1 MKSFEITLKNDKLK
15 QYDRIALYIITI
27 NLALF
32 TYLAISIE
40 IRSIRIAA
48 IIGGLLIITA
58 LGIDYFLTSIKKNEG
73 SPYKLAAEYVISF
86 AWFQMGYWWIAIITF
101 LLGTLY
107 LIAKRP
113 LLVSIIKESIS
124 YPSFPKKKLSWSELN
139 NIILKD
145 GLLTIDLKNNSFIQ
159 QSVDE
164 SKTSVNEQEFN
175 DFCREQLNK

>member
-1 MKSFEITLKNDKLK
+1 MKPFEITLKNEKIKL
-15 QYDRIALYIITI
+15 YNRIASFIIII

-32 TYLAISIE
+32 IYLAIFTE
-40 IRSIRIAA
+40 IKSIRIAA
-48 IIGGLLIITA
+48 IIGGSLIIIA
-58 LGIDYFLTSIKKNEG
+58 LAIEYFLIRIKKNED
-73 SPYKLAAEYVISF
+73 SPYKMYAEYAIAF
-86 AWFQMGYWWIAIITF
+86 AWFQMSYWWIAILTF

-107 LIAKRP
+107 LISKRP
-113 LLVSIIKESIS
+113 LLVSVIKETIT

-159 QSVDE
+159 QSIDE
-164 SKTSVNEQEFN
+164 TKTSINEAEFN

>member
-15 QYDRIALYIITI
+15 QYDRIALFIIII

-32 TYLAISIE
+32 IYLAFSVE
-40 IRSIRIAA
+40 IKSIRITA
-48 IIGGLLIITA
+48 IIGLILIIIA
-58 LGIDYFLTSIKKNEG
+58 LSIDYFLTSIKNNE
-73 SPYKLAAEYVISF
+73 SSHYKLAAEYAISF
-86 AWFQMGYWWIAIITF
+86 AWLQTGYWWIAIITF

-113 LLVSIIKESIS
+113 LLVSIIKENIS
-124 YPSFPKKKLSWSELN
+124 YPSFPKKKLRWSELN

-164 SKTSVNEQEFN
+164 NKTSVNEQEFN

>member
-15 QYDRIALYIITI
+15 QYDRIALFIIII

-32 TYLAISIE
+32 IYLAVSTE
-40 IRSIRIAA
+40 IKSVKTAA
-48 IIGGLLIITA
+48 IICSIFIIIA
-58 LGIDYFLTSIKKNEG
+58 LGIDYFLTSKKNNTD
-73 SPYKLAAEYVISF
+73 SPYKLAAEYTISF
-86 AWFQMGYWWIAIITF
+86 AWFQIGYWWIAIITF

-124 YPSFPKKKLSWSELN
+124 YPSFPKKKLFWSELN

-145 GLLTIDLKNNSFIQ
+145 GLLTIDLKNNRFIQ

-164 SKTSVNEQEFN
+164 NKTSVNEQEFN
-175 DFCREQLNK
+175 DFCSEQLNK

>member
-15 QYDRIALYIITI
+15 QYDRIALYIIII

-32 TYLAISIE
+32 AYLAISIE

-48 IIGGLLIITA
+48 IIGGLLIIVA
-58 LGIDYFLTSIKKNEG
+58 LGIDYFLASIKKNEG

-86 AWFQMGYWWIAIITF
+86 AWFQMGYWWIAVLTF

-124 YPSFPKKKLSWSELN
+124 YPSFPKKKLSWPELN